1 MRPSSILFV
10 ILLLGGVWYLYTQQQ
25 QQQKEKLL
33 SPTNPN
39 PNPLLH
45 RGSATAASGTAMAPA
60 SQAFVGCYHDKAER
74 ALPVALGTEVTLV
87 QCRELARSR
96 GLPLAGMQ
104 SQNSHQHQLGQCWGG
119 HDGTQYG
126 PGGACQNTPDG
137 NKIGGAW
144 TNALYRTL

>member
-1 MRPSSILFV
+1 MRLSSIVFV

-25 QQQKEKLL
+25 QQQKVT
-33 SPTNPN
+33 PT
-39 PNPLLH
+39 PLLH
-45 RGSATAASGTAMAPA
+45 RRLAAAASNTAMAPA
-60 SQAFVGCYHDKAER
+60 SQAFVGCYHDKAQR
-74 ALPVALGTEVTLV
+74 ALPVARCTGVTLA

-96 GLPLAGMQ
+96 GLPFAGMQ

-126 PGGACQNTPDG
+126 PGGACQNTPDC